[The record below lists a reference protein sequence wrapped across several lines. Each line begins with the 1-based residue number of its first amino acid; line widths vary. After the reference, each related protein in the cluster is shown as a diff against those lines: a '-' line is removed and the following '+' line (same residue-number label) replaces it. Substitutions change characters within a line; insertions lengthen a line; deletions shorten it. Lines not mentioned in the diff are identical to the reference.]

1 MGAEVMDKELVEQI
15 RRLREGITKQTAV
28 EPTKPVEPEKT
39 TLTAALKSGDADDCK
54 FSDVW
59 GTAPVTGLPDM
70 PVSKFDLGYWD
81 ESVRS
86 CVPQDEDTYVP
97 QGLNE
102 LMFTKAMESNQRV
115 LLTGPAGSG
124 KSTLPK
130 VFAARTC
137 RPFFRFQ
144 CNQSTEFEDLFGNL
158 SVRGGEVVWIDGPV
172 TQAARYGG
180 IVCLDEVS
188 TLRAGAALGLQWL
201 LERGGKIHLPS
212 FPSDDPSDKYVT
224 PHKEFRIALTD
235 NTNLSGDDT
244 GRYVGTN
251 VQNAALKDRIDLFI
265 RVGYMSS
272 DNECGMIKQHVPDI
286 DDAVLKN
293 MVRFAGEIRNGFE
306 KGSCESTVS
315 PRVLL
320 RWARDTVA
328 FGNIGFAL
336 RYSFVN
342 GVGADD
348 ETVIASVYK
357 KVFGETLP
365 GSAV

>member
-1 MGAEVMDKELVEQI
+1 MDKELVEQI
-15 RRLREGITKQTAV
+15 RRLRDGITKQTGHYEGVAV
-28 EPTKPVEPEKT
+28 TKPREPEKPK
-39 TLTAALKSGDADDCK
+39 LAAALKSGDADAYK

-59 GTAPVTGLPDM
+59 GIAPSNGLPDI
-70 PVSKFDLGYWD
+70 VITAFDGDDWH

-86 CVPQDEDTYVP
+86 CIPSDEDTYVP

-102 LMFTKAMESNQRV
+102 FMFTKAMESNQRV

-224 PHKEFRIALTD
+224 PHDEFRIALTD

-265 RVGYMSS
+265 RVAYMSS
-272 DNECGMIKQHVPDI
+272 DAEFSMVKKHVPSI
-286 DDAVLKN
+286 DDSVLKN

-336 RYSFVN
+336 RYTLVN
-342 GVGADD
+342 GASADD

-365 GSAV
+365 GSTV